1 MGYLTKVLP
10 MTGLKPHT
18 VEEIMTSPVVT
29 VPASLPVED
38 ALHLMREKKIHS
50 VVVEPDRPGG
60 VYGIMT
66 QRDILRKVVA
76 ADRPLF
82 NVTVSDLMS
91 SPLITVSPD
100 TTIKQCSIIMLD
112 ANIRRAVVMKGG
124 RLVGIV
130 SDTDIFQSVEER
142 GWGPTRW
149 VHPPALAHRRHER
162 ELPAM
167 RNHPVCFAALGRVKP
182 DMGAHGKLAVMIR
195 PATCDP

>member
-1 MGYLTKVLP
+1 

-18 VEEIMTSPVVT
+18 VEEIMTLPVVT
-29 VPASLPVED
+29 VPASMPIED

-50 VVVEPDRPGG
+50 VVVEPDRPDGS
-60 VYGIMT
+60 YGIMT
-66 QRDILRKVVA
+66 QRDVLKKIVA

-82 NVTVSDLMS
+82 HVTVSDLMS

-112 ANIRRAVVMKGG
+112 ANIRRAVVMKSG

-142 GWGPTRW
+142 GWGP
-149 VHPPALAHRRHER
+149 
-162 ELPAM
+162 
-167 RNHPVCFAALGRVKP
+167 
-182 DMGAHGKLAVMIR
+182 D
-195 PATCDP
+195 

>member
-1 MGYLTKVLP
+1 
-10 MTGLKPHT
+10 MTGLKPHI

-29 VPASLPVED
+29 VPASMSIED

-50 VVVEPDRPGG
+50 VVVEPDRPGAA
-60 VYGIMT
+60 YGIMT
-66 QRDILRKVVA
+66 QRDVLRKVVA

-82 NVTVSDLMS
+82 HVTVSDLMS

-142 GWGPTRW
+142 GWGP
-149 VHPPALAHRRHER
+149 
-162 ELPAM
+162 
-167 RNHPVCFAALGRVKP
+167 
-182 DMGAHGKLAVMIR
+182 D
-195 PATCDP
+195 

>member
-1 MGYLTKVLP
+1 MS
-10 MTGLKPHT
+10 GLKPHI

-29 VPASLPVED
+29 VPASMTIED

-50 VVVEPDRPGG
+50 VVVEPERPGAA
-60 VYGIMT
+60 YGIMT
-66 QRDILRKVVA
+66 QRDVLRKVVA

-82 NVTVSDLMS
+82 HVTVSDLMS

-142 GWGPTRW
+142 GWGP
-149 VHPPALAHRRHER
+149 
-162 ELPAM
+162 
-167 RNHPVCFAALGRVKP
+167 
-182 DMGAHGKLAVMIR
+182 D
-195 PATCDP
+195 

>member
-1 MGYLTKVLP
+1 
-10 MTGLKPHT
+10 MTGLKSHI

-29 VPASLPVED
+29 VPASMPVEE

-50 VVVEPDRPGG
+50 IVVESDQPGG
-60 VYGIMT
+60 PYGIMT
-66 QRDILRKVVA
+66 QRDVLKKIVA

-82 NVTVSDLMS
+82 HVTVGDLMS

-124 RLVGIV
+124 RLDGIV

-142 GWGPTRW
+142 GWGP
-149 VHPPALAHRRHER
+149 
-162 ELPAM
+162 
-167 RNHPVCFAALGRVKP
+167 
-182 DMGAHGKLAVMIR
+182 D
-195 PATCDP
+195 

>member
-1 MGYLTKVLP
+1 MLGQ
-10 MTGLKPHT
+10 KPHI

-29 VPASLPVED
+29 VPASLPIEE

-50 VVVEPDRPGG
+50 VVVEPDGLNG
-60 VYGIMT
+60 AHGIMT
-66 QRDILRKVVA
+66 QRDVLRKVVA

-82 NVTVSDLMS
+82 NVTVGELMS

-112 ANIRRAVVMKGG
+112 ANIRRAVVMKSG

-142 GWGPTRW
+142 GWGP
-149 VHPPALAHRRHER
+149 
-162 ELPAM
+162 
-167 RNHPVCFAALGRVKP
+167 
-182 DMGAHGKLAVMIR
+182 D
-195 PATCDP
+195 